1 VNCRN
6 PDCGYEDENDEERQN
21 LQVARGAGFAWT
33 VRAKEHVTADV
44 NLRVSLT
51 GCGGTL
57 CAVTKKFEADLT
69 GAVWRRSAASDD
81 AAVEVALLENGV
93 AVRDSRHPDGDV
105 LFFTPAEWDAFVGG
119 AKDGE
124 FDV

>member
-1 VNCRN
+1 LNCRN
-6 PDCGYEDENDEERQN
+6 PDCRHEDENDERRKNPQP
-21 LQVARGAGFAWT
+21 AHYPGFPGT
-33 VRAKEHVTADV
+33 VRAKEHVAADV
-44 NLRVSLT
+44 HLRVSLT
-51 GCGGTL
+51 GSGGTL

-69 GAVWRRSAASDD
+69 GAVWRRSAASDG

-93 AVRDSRHPDGDV
+93 AVRDSRHPDGDI